1 MYIAGEK
8 ETESPYLLE
17 FIILAM
23 WATTLK
29 IYIPLKSVSS
39 MVNGRWIWI

>member
-1 MYIAGEK
+1 MYTAGEK
-8 ETESPYLLE
+8 ETESLYSLV

-23 WATTLK
+23 WATTEK

-39 MVNGRWIWI
+39 TADGHWIWI